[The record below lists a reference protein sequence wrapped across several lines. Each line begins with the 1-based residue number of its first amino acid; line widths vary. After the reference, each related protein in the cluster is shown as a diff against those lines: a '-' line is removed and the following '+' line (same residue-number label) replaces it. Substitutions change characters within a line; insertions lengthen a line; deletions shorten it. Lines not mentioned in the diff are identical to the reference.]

1 LSPCLTLNQ
10 VFKLVKKIEIRLK
23 MAVAKLKALVPLIFV
38 FVVLILIFEACKGG
52 KSGSASGSRAKVGW
66 LARLFGKG
74 KSKTSSESVAYT
86 SKEVEKII
94 KTARSYRGTPHR
106 DGGMNKFGI
115 DCSALM
121 MISFESAGLKIP
133 RNSGLQS
140 QIGKPIEK
148 KNLRPGDLVFF
159 SDRKMGKGITHVGL
173 VTEVDKKG
181 EIKFIHTSS
190 RLGVTENLLS
200 TDYFAKTY
208 AKGVRPF

>member
-1 LSPCLTLNQ
+1 LAENI
-10 VFKLVKKIEIRLK
+10 KIK
-23 MAVAKLKALVPLIFV
+23 MNAALAKLIAGLIPI
-38 FVVLILIFEACKGG
+38 LILLVLLFSLEACRGNKSNSTSGG
-52 KSGSASGSRAKVGW
+52 KTKVGW

-74 KSKTSSESVAYT
+74 KQNANSESVHYT
-86 SKEVEKII
+86 SREVEKVI

-106 DGGMNKFGI
+106 DGGMNRMGI
-115 DCSALM
+115 DCSALI

-140 QIGKPIEK
+140 QIGKPID
-148 KNLRPGDLVFF
+148 KNSLRPGDLVFF
-159 SDRKMGKGITHVGL
+159 SDRKVGKGITHVGL

-200 TDYFAKTY
+200 SDYFAKTY
-208 AKGVRPF
+208 AKAVRPF

>member
-1 LSPCLTLNQ
+1 MNVAL
-10 VFKLVKKIEIRLK
+10 
-23 MAVAKLKALVPLIFV
+23 AKLTSSLPSFFILLVLV
-38 FVVLILIFEACKGG
+38 FTLEACKGNKTNLTTGG
-52 KSGSASGSRAKVGW
+52 KDKVGW

-74 KSKTSSESVAYT
+74 KSKSGSESVNYS
-86 SKEVEKII
+86 SKEVEKVI

-115 DCSALM
+115 DCSALIM
-121 MISFESAGLKIP
+121 LSFESAGLKIP

-140 QIGKPIEK
+140 QIGKPIDK
-148 KNLRPGDLVFF
+148 DRLRPGDLIFF
-159 SDRKMGKGITHVGL
+159 SDRKIGKGITHVGL

-200 TDYFAKTY
+200 SAYFAKTY
-208 AKGVRPF
+208 AKAVRPF

>member
-10 VFKLVKKIEIRLK
+10 VFKLVNKIENWLK
-23 MAVAKLKALVPLIFV
+23 ITVVKLKAIVTFIFV
-38 FVVLILIFEACKGG
+38 ILVLILTFEACKGS
-52 KSGSASGSRAKVGW
+52 KSDSASRQKAKIGW
-66 LARLFGKG
+66 LARFFGKG
-74 KSKTSSESVAYT
+74 KSKNSSESVTYT

-148 KNLRPGDLVFF
+148 KSLRPGDLVFF
-159 SDRKMGKGITHVGL
+159 SDRKIGKGITHVGL

-200 TDYFAKTY
+200 TDYFTKTFAK
-208 AKGVRPF
+208 AVRPF